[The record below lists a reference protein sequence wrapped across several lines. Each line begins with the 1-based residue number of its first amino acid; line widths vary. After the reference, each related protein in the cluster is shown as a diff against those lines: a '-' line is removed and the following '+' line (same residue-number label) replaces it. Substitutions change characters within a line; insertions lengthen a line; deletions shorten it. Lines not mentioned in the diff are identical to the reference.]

1 MIITEDYADSYG
13 EGFRDGYI
21 SGSFDFEFE
30 CENEYND
37 ENHFDV
43 MYEGYIRGYQE
54 SCEVN
59 TESTEP
65 KVVVV
70 KGLEGLFGTNTEM
83 NFSLG
88 QRYLLTVEEASTYYG
103 LGVKTLYRLIHNN
116 SEADFILEVGSHY
129 KIKRELFE
137 EFLKYSTNLD

>member
-1 MIITEDYADSYG
+1 MYIAEDYADSYG

-21 SGSFDFEFE
+21 SGSFDFELE

-43 MYEGYIRGYQE
+43 MYEFYIRGYQE
-54 SCEVN
+54 SCEAN
-59 TESTEP
+59 TASAEPVADILKSLADIIKNNSEMSTP
-65 KVVVV
+65 MYNRF
-70 KGLEGLFGTNTEM
+70 LI
-83 NFSLG
+83 S
-88 QRYLLTVEEASTYYG
+88 VEEASKLYG
-103 LGVKTLYRLIHNN
+103 IGVKTLYRMIRNN